1 MIANKEGNQIS
12 SCIILNPKEDP
23 NRTTTGVDLNWN
35 ISIIT
40 SNVCSK
46 HLNLKEYVVYLNK
59 TTRPNCPLLNNNF
72 KKPFIYEYTKMKN
85 IQILYQLKKPKVA
98 ILILSYI
105 LQQRILPVTKRV
117 I

>member
-46 HLNLKEYVVYLNK
+46 HLNLKEYE
-59 TTRPNCPLLNNNF
+59 
-72 KKPFIYEYTKMKN
+72 KPFIYEYTKMKN
-85 IQILYQLKKPKVA
+85 IQILYQLKKSKVA